1 MALVGMTGATLR
13 IITKSIHMTKRT
25 IIGII
30 FITAALLKLVSMW
43 NIIEWEWLWKQP
55 WTEYIGPA
63 LLLYVGMALIIN
75 SFKHDHDQWLQR
87 PIPLGDD
94 GKRISCS
101 VRFGGDEYIYHGE
114 PFHGARLDAFCGGI
128 RLDLRDSMIT
138 EDEAIDIHTVLGG
151 AEIFVPRSVNVIV
164 KSRNIF
170 GGVGNETA
178 NTIEK
183 EAPCLHIVASNYF
196 GGVSI
201 KN

>member
-63 LLLYVGMALIIN
+63 LLFYVGVALIIN

-101 VRFGGDEYIYHGE
+101 VRMGF
-114 PFHGARLDAFCGGI
+114 L
-128 RLDLRDSMIT
+128 LS
-138 EDEAIDIHTVLGG
+138 
-151 AEIFVPRSVNVIV
+151 
-164 KSRNIF
+164 K
-170 GGVGNETA
+170 
-178 NTIEK
+178 
-183 EAPCLHIVASNYF
+183 
-196 GGVSI
+196 
-201 KN
+201 